1 MVLTLPLKASPTTT
15 SQSRDFS
22 IRITVLL
29 LAWSCM
35 SASAQ
40 QKFFPERIGDLGV
53 KRDPATWSS
62 PEAVV
67 HDLRSDDAA
76 VRLKAMR
83 LVGVNEDFFGTGATP
98 EEIELRYTTFGIDDQ
113 IVAVITV
120 EQSSFQYAAV
130 AIPRA
135 GTWTR
140 LGVFECWCKYEAP
153 LDDFVQV
160 APVASGQRLE
170 LQIMVR
176 ASGGGTG
183 QYEQT
188 EAWFRARNGI
198 LELVLSFTRRQR
210 SCAPSS
216 ETCSYERR
224 WFDGNQFVE
233 GKNPA
238 MKFAQDDAGTL
249 REHLLKWAAEDNTLR
264 SLTCTPYKWDAVNFK
279 YTPSGPA
286 HPCKYEPPK

>member
-1 MVLTLPLKASPTTT
+1 M
-15 SQSRDFS
+15 
-22 IRITVLL
+22 RITVLL
-29 LAWSCM
+29 LVWSCM
-35 SASAQ
+35 TASAQ
-40 QKFFPERIGDLGV
+40 QKFFSERIGDLGV

-62 PEAVV
+62 PETVV
-67 HDLRSDDAA
+67 HDLRSKDAA

-83 LVGVNEDFFGTGATP
+83 LVGVNEDFFGTGGTP
-98 EEIELRYTTFGIDDQ
+98 AEIDLRYTTFGLDDQ
-113 IVAVITV
+113 TVAVITV

-130 AIPRA
+130 AILRA

-153 LDDFVQV
+153 LDDFVHV
-160 APVASGQRLE
+160 APVVLGQRLE

-183 QYEQT
+183 LYGQT
-188 EAWFRARNGI
+188 EAWFRPRNGI
-198 LELVLSFTRRQR
+198 LEPVLSFTSRQR
-210 SCAPSS
+210 SCELPS
-216 ETCSYERR
+216 EPCTYEHS
-224 WFDGNQFVE
+224 WFDGNQFIE

-238 MKFAQDDAGTL
+238 MKFAEDDAGTF
-249 REHLLKWAAEDNTLR
+249 REQVLKWAVEDNALK
-264 SLTCTPYKWDAVNFK
+264 SLTCTPYKWDAANFK

>member
-1 MVLTLPLKASPTTT
+1 M
-15 SQSRDFS
+15 
-22 IRITVLL
+22 RITVLL
-29 LAWSCM
+29 LALLCM
-35 SASAQ
+35 TASAQ
-40 QKFFPERIGDLGV
+40 QKFFPEQIGDLGV

-67 HDLRSDDAA
+67 HDLRSKDAA

-83 LVGVNEDFFGTGATP
+83 LVGVNEDFFSTGGTP
-98 EEIELRYTTFGIDDQ
+98 EEIDLRYTTFGFDDQ
-113 IVAVITV
+113 TVAVITV

-135 GTWTR
+135 GTWAR

-153 LDDFVQV
+153 LDDFVHV
-160 APVASGQRLE
+160 APVVSGQRLE

-188 EAWFRARNGI
+188 EAWFRPRNGI
-198 LELVLSFTRRQR
+198 LEPVLSFTSRQR
-210 SCAPSS
+210 SCELPS
-216 ETCSYERR
+216 EPCVYERR
-224 WFDGNQFVE
+224 WFDGNQLIE

-238 MKFAQDDAGTL
+238 MKFTEHDAGRF
-249 REHLLKWAAEDNTLR
+249 REQLLGWAVEDNALK